1 MTGALNF
8 RVGAPWGKTAL
19 VTGWGASHQT
29 FSPLKY
35 ENYFTSSY
43 IGLERRFGPRINVRG
58 MVEDIRAWRV
68 VSANSGIAQNLRPA
82 AFFDFTPRKN
92 WEVQASSSYSST
104 RSFHVYD
111 ATQNGFSISYARPFR
126 RSMTDAGGPVTY
138 AYPLRFSAGLQQ
150 ETFFNFTG
158 GQNTQLRPYFSITIF

>member
-1 MTGALNF
+1 VN
-8 RVGAPWGKTAL
+8 
-19 VTGWGASHQT
+19 
-29 FSPLKY
+29 Y

-43 IGLERRFGPRINVRG
+43 LGLERRFGSRINVRA

-68 VSANSGIAQNLRPA
+68 FDHGSGTTPAPRPALSLLGSNSAIAQNLRPA

-104 RSFHVYD
+104 RGFHVYD
-111 ATQNGFSISYARPFR
+111 ATQNGFSVSYARPFR
-126 RSMTDAGGPVTY
+126 RNMTDAGGPVTY